1 MHEMRGM
8 QISGMPIREKLGRLV
23 AGAFADNF
31 SRKID
36 YLRISVTDRCN
47 LKCLYC
53 MPDGGLR
60 HFSTSSILT
69 TREIIRFAGAA
80 LRHGVSKVRITG
92 GEPLLRGDILEL
104 VESIKGLGIKDLS
117 ITTNGLMLAE
127 MAGPLKKAGLDRV
140 NISLDTLKADRYKLL
155 TRGGELVH
163 VWEAIQAAERSG
175 LSPVKINVVPI
186 RDMNDDEVVEFA
198 RLTMEKDWHIRF
210 IELMPV
216 GQRGKWSSEKR
227 VKKAELIGKISVLG
241 KLSILEYRGKGPSRN
256 YRLEGAKGVIGFIS
270 PISEC
275 FCQWCNRL
283 RLTANGRIRP
293 CLFSDTEVDIIT
305 PMRRGASD
313 EQLDELFRRAVCLKP
328 AGHRLKDN
336 DFSSLSS
343 MSKIGG

>member
-1 MHEMRGM
+1 M
-8 QISGMPIREKLGRLV
+8 
-23 AGAFADNF
+23 ADAFADSFN
-31 SRKID
+31 RKID

-47 LKCLYC
+47 LKCIYC
-53 MPDGGLR
+53 MPEGGVR
-60 HFSTSSILT
+60 HFETSSMLT
-69 TREIIRFAGAA
+69 TGEIIRFVAA
-80 LRHGVSKVRITG
+80 ASRHGVSKVRITG
-92 GEPLLRGDILEL
+92 GEPLLRTDILEL
-104 VESIKGLGIKDLS
+104 VKSIKRLGARDLS

-127 MAGPLKKAGLDRV
+127 MAGPLKKVGLDRV

-155 TRGGELVH
+155 TRGGEFDR
-163 VWEAIQAAERSG
+163 VWEAIQAAEGSG

-186 RDMNDDEVVEFA
+186 RGMNDDEAIEFA
-198 RLTMEKDWHIRF
+198 SLTMEKDWHIRF

-216 GQRGKWSSEKR
+216 GQRGKWSGDTR
-227 VKKAELIGKISVLG
+227 VTKAELIEKISKLG
-241 KLSILEYRGKGPSRN
+241 KLSLLEFKGKGPSRN

-283 RLTANGRIRP
+283 RLTPNGRIRP
-293 CLFSDTEVDIIT
+293 CLFSDAGIDIIT
-305 PMRRGASD
+305 PMRRGVSD
-313 EQLDELFRRAVCLKP
+313 EDLDELFRRAVRLKP